1 MKSILKF
8 AGAFIV
14 LLGVI
19 FLAIYYTGTQS
30 NTLLMASLITFVAGL
45 IVHVVLNKKIKE

>member
-1 MKSILKF
+1 MKSLLKF

-19 FLAIYYTGTQS
+19 FLAIYYTGAQS
-30 NTLLMASLITFVAGL
+30 NALLMTSLVTFVVGL
-45 IVHVVLNKKIKE
+45 IVHVVLNKKVKE